1 MHRKPEVTDYLDMGA
16 ALGLLINLSGKMRM
30 LSHRIAMFVLARD
43 TIGERGGRELDEA
56 LTEFCEIYDA
66 LRNGSDAMRI
76 APEVA
81 QTLRVHEAIDRDS
94 AAAIERFI
102 AMARMLR
109 HGGEGPVNLEM
120 VDFVSGVL
128 LDRLNGVTAGVSRTL
143 DAVLDVQR
151 RNSRKAEAAIAETLD
166 AIQKVSLSVRLIA
179 INAATE
185 AVRAGEAG
193 RGFAVIASEIRA
205 LSDRTTDLV
214 TSVRMQMQ

>member
-1 MHRKPEVTDYLDMGA
+1 MGA
-16 ALGLLINLSGKMRM
+16 ALSLLINLSGKMRM

-43 TIGERGGRELDEA
+43 TVGERGGRELDQA
-56 LTEFCEIYDA
+56 LSEFGQIYDA

-81 QTLRVHEAIDRDS
+81 QSLRTHEAIDQES

-102 AMARMLR
+102 AMVRMLR
-109 HGGEGPVNLEM
+109 HGGDGQAIMEM
-120 VDFVSGVL
+120 VEFVSGPL
-128 LDRLNGVTAGVSRTL
+128 LDRLNSVTAGVSRTL
-143 DAVLDVQR
+143 DAILDIQR
-151 RNSRKAEAAIAETLD
+151 QSGRKAEAAIAETLD

-185 AVRAGEAG
+185 AVRAGDAG

-214 TSVRMQMQ
+214 TSVKVQMQ